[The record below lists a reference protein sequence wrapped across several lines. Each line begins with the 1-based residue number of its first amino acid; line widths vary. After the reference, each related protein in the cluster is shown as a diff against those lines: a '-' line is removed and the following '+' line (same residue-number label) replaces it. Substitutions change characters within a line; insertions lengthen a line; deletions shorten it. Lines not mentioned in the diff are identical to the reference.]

1 MESERILGQNHILR
15 HFENAIRMGKI
26 SHAYIINGEEGSG
39 KMNLAIHFAKALQ
52 CERNNSN
59 KAINEDGERIT
70 VPGTACGQCKSCK
83 QTDSKNQPDIKYI
96 TYEKSGIGVDE
107 IREQI
112 NDDIDIKP
120 YSSPYKI
127 YIVPESEKMTVQAQN
142 ALLKTIEE
150 PPEYV
155 VIIMIT
161 SNENMLLNTVKSR
174 CVKLNFQG
182 LTKQEMSKY
191 ISQSENESYS
201 RMSDTLFEMCNGS
214 IGKLIKVSNN
224 IDEYNQVEKATNNLL
239 KGGVKNSV
247 DMFNNYSVLYDSKEI
262 IMELLDY
269 MMTIIF
275 SYINRTGDSR
285 MGVLKSVQLIEKT
298 KRKLMSNTNYDMC
311 IDELL
316 LKII

>member
-1 MESERILGQNHILR
+1 MKIEEILGNNKIKKDLEISAQNETTAHSYLFIGPDGIGKKLIAENFARMILCQE
-15 HFENAIRMGKI
+15 HGEKKGCGTCSSCIKFDSSNNPDFFEIEPDGNSLKIAQIREMLENIYQKPI
-26 SHAYIINGEEGSG
+26 VSDKKVFIIN
-39 KMNLAIHFAKALQ
+39 
-52 CERNNSN
+52 
-59 KAINEDGERIT
+59 
-70 VPGTACGQCKSCK
+70 
-83 QTDSKNQPDIKYI
+83 DSEN
-96 TYEKSGIGVDE
+96 
-107 IREQI
+107 
-112 NDDIDIKP
+112 
-120 YSSPYKI
+120 
-127 YIVPESEKMTVQAQN
+127 MTQEAQN
-142 ALLKTIEE
+142 SLLKTLEE

-285 MGVLKSVQLIEKT
+285 MGVLKYVQLIEKT

>member
-1 MESERILGQNHILR
+1 
-15 HFENAIRMGKI
+15 
-26 SHAYIINGEEGSG
+26 
-39 KMNLAIHFAKALQ
+39 
-52 CERNNSN
+52 
-59 KAINEDGERIT
+59 
-70 VPGTACGQCKSCK
+70 
-83 QTDSKNQPDIKYI
+83 
-96 TYEKSGIGVDE
+96 
-107 IREQI
+107 
-112 NDDIDIKP
+112 
-120 YSSPYKI
+120 
-127 YIVPESEKMTVQAQN
+127 MTQEAQN
-142 ALLKTIEE
+142 SLLKTLEE

>member
-1 MESERILGQNHILR
+1 MKIEEILGNNKIKKDLEISAQNGTTAHSYLFIGPDGIGKKLIAENFARMILCQE
-15 HFENAIRMGKI
+15 HGEKKGCVTCSSCIKFDSSNNPDFFEIEPDGNSLKIAQIREMLENIYQKPI
-26 SHAYIINGEEGSG
+26 VSDKKVFIIN
-39 KMNLAIHFAKALQ
+39 
-52 CERNNSN
+52 
-59 KAINEDGERIT
+59 
-70 VPGTACGQCKSCK
+70 
-83 QTDSKNQPDIKYI
+83 DSEN
-96 TYEKSGIGVDE
+96 
-107 IREQI
+107 
-112 NDDIDIKP
+112 
-120 YSSPYKI
+120 
-127 YIVPESEKMTVQAQN
+127 MTQEAQN
-142 ALLKTIEE
+142 SLLKTLEE

-201 RMSDTLFEMCNGS
+201 RMSDTLLEMCNGS

>member
-1 MESERILGQNHILR
+1 ML
-15 HFENAIRMGKI
+15 ENIYQKPI
-26 SHAYIINGEEGSG
+26 VSDKKVFIIN
-39 KMNLAIHFAKALQ
+39 
-52 CERNNSN
+52 
-59 KAINEDGERIT
+59 
-70 VPGTACGQCKSCK
+70 
-83 QTDSKNQPDIKYI
+83 DSEN
-96 TYEKSGIGVDE
+96 
-107 IREQI
+107 
-112 NDDIDIKP
+112 
-120 YSSPYKI
+120 
-127 YIVPESEKMTVQAQN
+127 MTQEAQN
-142 ALLKTIEE
+142 SLLKTLEE

-201 RMSDTLFEMCNGS
+201 RMSDTLLEMCNGS

-285 MGVLKSVQLIEKT
+285 MGVLQSVQLIEKT

>member
-1 MESERILGQNHILR
+1 MKFEEILGNNKIKKDLEISAQNETTAHSYLFIGPDGIGKKLIAENFARMILCQE
-15 HFENAIRMGKI
+15 HGEKKGCVTCSSCIKFDSSNNPDFFEIEPDGNSLKIAQIREMLENIYQKPI
-26 SHAYIINGEEGSG
+26 VSDKKVFIIN
-39 KMNLAIHFAKALQ
+39 
-52 CERNNSN
+52 
-59 KAINEDGERIT
+59 
-70 VPGTACGQCKSCK
+70 
-83 QTDSKNQPDIKYI
+83 DSEN
-96 TYEKSGIGVDE
+96 
-107 IREQI
+107 
-112 NDDIDIKP
+112 
-120 YSSPYKI
+120 
-127 YIVPESEKMTVQAQN
+127 MTQEAQN
-142 ALLKTIEE
+142 SLLKTLEE

-182 LTKQEMSKY
+182 LTKQEMNKY
-191 ISQSENESYS
+191 ISQSGNESFS
-201 RMSDTLFEMCNGS
+201 RMSDTLLEMCNGS

-285 MGVLKSVQLIEKT
+285 MGVIKSVQLIEKT

>member
-1 MESERILGQNHILR
+1 
-15 HFENAIRMGKI
+15 
-26 SHAYIINGEEGSG
+26 
-39 KMNLAIHFAKALQ
+39 
-52 CERNNSN
+52 
-59 KAINEDGERIT
+59 
-70 VPGTACGQCKSCK
+70 
-83 QTDSKNQPDIKYI
+83 
-96 TYEKSGIGVDE
+96 
-107 IREQI
+107 
-112 NDDIDIKP
+112 
-120 YSSPYKI
+120 
-127 YIVPESEKMTVQAQN
+127 
-142 ALLKTIEE
+142 
-150 PPEYV
+150 
-155 VIIMIT
+155 
-161 SNENMLLNTVKSR
+161 
-174 CVKLNFQG
+174 
-182 LTKQEMSKY
+182 
-191 ISQSENESYS
+191 
-201 RMSDTLFEMCNGS
+201 MSDTLFEMCNGS

-285 MGVLKSVQLIEKT
+285 MGVLKAVQLIEKT

>member
-1 MESERILGQNHILR
+1 MKFEEILGNNKIKKDLEISAQNETTAHSYLFIGPDGIGKKLIAENFARMILCQE
-15 HFENAIRMGKI
+15 HGEKKGCGTCSSCIKFDSSNNPDFFEIEPDGNSLKIAQIREMLENIYQKPI
-26 SHAYIINGEEGSG
+26 VSDKKVFIIN
-39 KMNLAIHFAKALQ
+39 
-52 CERNNSN
+52 
-59 KAINEDGERIT
+59 
-70 VPGTACGQCKSCK
+70 
-83 QTDSKNQPDIKYI
+83 DSEN
-96 TYEKSGIGVDE
+96 
-107 IREQI
+107 
-112 NDDIDIKP
+112 
-120 YSSPYKI
+120 
-127 YIVPESEKMTVQAQN
+127 MTQEAQN
-142 ALLKTIEE
+142 SLLKTLEE

-182 LTKQEMSKY
+182 LTKQEMNKY
-191 ISQSENESYS
+191 ISQSGNESFS
-201 RMSDTLFEMCNGS
+201 RMSDTLLEMCNGS

-239 KGGVKNSV
+239 NGGVKNSV

-285 MGVLKSVQLIEKT
+285 MGVLNSVQLIEKT